1 MTLENIKNIKHFI
14 KNTSNFWEDHN
25 INYLDKKHKR
35 ILKLFEKK
43 YKKNIELFSE
53 EIINWNGQTN
63 LGAPYQF
70 NRSNIKYKGIKT
82 SFIDL
87 LKNIFRPKLDGYFQK
102 ISFEDDLKIIK
113 LNGGLDILKNNP
125 IHKFF

>member
-1 MTLENIKNIKHFI
+1 M
-14 KNTSNFWEDHN
+14 
-25 INYLDKKHKR
+25 
-35 ILKLFEKK
+35 KK

-87 LKNIFRPKLDGYFQK
+87 LKNILTNLMVIFKKFH
-102 ISFEDDLKIIK
+102 LKMI
-113 LNGGLDILKNNP
+113 
-125 IHKFF
+125 